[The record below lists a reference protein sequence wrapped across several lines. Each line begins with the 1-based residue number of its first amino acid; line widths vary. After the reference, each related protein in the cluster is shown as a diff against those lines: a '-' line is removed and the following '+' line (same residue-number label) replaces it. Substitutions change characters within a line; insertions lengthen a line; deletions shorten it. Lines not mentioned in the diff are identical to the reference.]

1 MNQSTNEVQETD
13 AVVAQEAMTTSSA
26 GKADGEAGKTSRS
39 TREYEQMIA
48 ELRKENAG
56 HRLKLKEI
64 ETSEAKRREAEMS
77 ENERAQTRIKELE
90 EHATSLQRKAQDSEI
105 RAQAAVL
112 RFTDPSDAVA
122 FIDRN
127 AIEEE
132 GRNIPDLLQAVLKA
146 KPYLSKD
153 PKSIPS
159 TSAANPG
166 GGAEKASEKA
176 REEELRKAF
185 PTLGRRV

>member
-13 AVVAQEAMTTSSA
+13 AVAVQGTATTSA
-26 GKADGEAGKTSRS
+26 VGGKAARTVQ
-39 TREYEQMIA
+39 EYEQMVS

-56 HRLKLKEI
+56 HRLKLKDLEA
-64 ETSEAKRREAEMS
+64 SEARRREADMS
-77 ENERAQTRIKELE
+77 ETEKAQARIKELE
-90 EHATSLQRKAQDSEI
+90 EQSSALQRKAQDSEI
-105 RAQAAVL
+105 RAHAAAL
-112 RFTDPSDAVA
+112 KFADPSDGVA
-122 FIDRN
+122 FIEREL
-127 AIEEE
+127 IEDD
-132 GRNIPDLLQAVLKA
+132 GRNIPELLSAVLKA

-153 PKSIPS
+153 AKAIPS